1 MPARQSARQAGAIMA
16 TIAAIGLA
24 ASSAALAEPA
34 AVVRNTQQASEKVT
48 VVSVDLATRHLVVR
62 KAGGETASLKVP
74 PEVRNL
80 ANLKP
85 GDTITAT
92 YYLATEFAI
101 SPPNQPLPADTETI
115 LAARAKQGE
124 LPAAVIANRLVVTG
138 AVLAIDTQAHT
149 LKVVSPQ
156 GGEVHTF
163 AVVSPEG
170 RRVMGELKPG
180 DKITAYI
187 TEGLLISTEA
197 G

>member
-1 MPARQSARQAGAIMA
+1 MPARQSARHAGAIIA

-24 ASSAALAEPA
+24 ASSAARAEPA
-34 AVVRNTQQASEKVT
+34 TVVRNTQQASEKVT

-62 KAGGETASLKVP
+62 KDGGETASLKVP

-80 ANLKP
+80 ASLKP
-85 GDTITAT
+85 GDVITAT

-101 SPPNQPLPADTETI
+101 SPPNRPLPDDTETI
-115 LAARAKQGE
+115 IAARAKQGD

-163 AVVSPEG
+163 AVTSPEG

>member
-1 MPARQSARQAGAIMA
+1 MKVYLGHDARPSECEAFAV
-16 TIAAIGLA
+16 
-24 ASSAALAEPA
+24 AE
-34 AVVRNTQQASEKVT
+34 R
-48 VVSVDLATRHLVVR
+48 
-62 KAGGETASLKVP
+62 TASAFGC
-74 PEVRNL
+74 EVIPLYEERLRL
-80 ANLKP
+80 AGLLTRPMDRRGGMYDFNS
-85 GDTITAT
+85 GA
-92 YYLATEFAI
+92 AQSTEFAI